1 MNKNSIT
8 NNKGISTLA
17 VHGGETPDPQTGA
30 SSPNIVMSSTYVVD
44 QPTSFSVT
52 NMDDDTPY
60 VYTRW
65 ANPTIRQLERKLC
78 LLENAESC
86 LACASGMSASSGV
99 LFGLLN
105 SGDHLIISESNY
117 PGTAEI
123 SRQLLPKNG
132 IDVTPVD
139 TSNPE
144 NIKNAM
150 RDNTRMIWIETPS
163 NPLVKLTD
171 IHAASRIAGE
181 ANALLAVDS
190 TFASPVVTR
199 PLELG
204 ADIVIHSLTK
214 YIGGHG
220 DAIGGAVLASRQITS
235 EIIGGGMLHHGGAI
249 SPFNAWLIM
258 RGAATLPLR
267 MRTHQENAMQVAK
280 FLESH
285 PNVELV
291 RYPGLASHPQHELA
305 KKQMNNFS
313 GMITFRTA
321 SPQSYAKRMMND
333 LEIVHYAVSLGHH
346 RSLVFLL
353 ETDDLISSS
362 YKLDGKLERE
372 YREIAGQGVF
382 RLSVGLEDAED
393 IIHDLDRV
401 LG

>member
-1 MNKNSIT
+1 MM
-8 NNKGISTLA
+8 NNKGINTLA
-17 VHGGETPDPQTGA
+17 VHGGEIPDPETGA

-65 ANPTIRQLERKLC
+65 ANPTIRQLEKKLC

-123 SRQLLPKNG
+123 SRQLLPKNN
-132 IDVTPVD
+132 IKVTPVD

-144 NIKNAM
+144 NIKNAICE
-150 RDNTRMIWIETPS
+150 NTRMIWVETPS

-171 IHAASRIAGE
+171 IQSVSRIAKDT
-181 ANALLAVDS
+181 NALLVVDS
-190 TFASPVVTR
+190 TFASPIATR

-204 ADIVIHSLTK
+204 ADIVVHSLTK

-220 DAIGGAVLASRQITS
+220 DAIGGAVLSSRQITS
-235 EIIGGGMLHHGGAI
+235 EIIAGGMLHYGGTI

-267 MRTHQENAMQVAK
+267 MTAHQKNAMQVAT
-280 FLESH
+280 FLEAH
-285 PNVELV
+285 PNVDLV
-291 RYPGLASHPQHELA
+291 RYPGLSSHPQHDLA
-305 KKQMNNFS
+305 NSQMNNYS
-313 GMITFRTA
+313 GMIAFRTP
-321 SPQSYAKRMMND
+321 SPQSVAKRMMD
-333 LEIVHYAVSLGHH
+333 SLKIVHYAVSLGHH
-346 RSLVFLL
+346 RSLIFLL
-353 ETDDLISSS
+353 ESDDLINSS

-382 RLSVGLEDAED
+382 RLSVGIEDAED
-393 IIHDLDRV
+393 IIRDLELV

>member
-1 MNKNSIT
+1 MID
-8 NNKGISTLA
+8 KGINTIA
-17 VHGGETPDPQTGA
+17 VHGGEAPDPETGA

-44 QPTSFSVT
+44 QPTSFSIT

-65 ANPTIRQLERKLC
+65 ANPTIRQLEKKLC

-105 SGDHLIISESNY
+105 AGDHLIISESNY

-123 SRQLLPKNG
+123 SRQMLPKND
-132 IDVTPVD
+132 IKVTPVD

-144 NIKNAM
+144 NIQNAM
-150 RDNTRMIWIETPS
+150 RENTRMIWVETPS

-171 IHAASRIAGE
+171 IHTVSKIAQEG
-181 ANALLAVDS
+181 NARLVVDS
-190 TFASPVVTR
+190 TFASPIATR

-204 ADIVIHSLTK
+204 ADIVLHSLTK

-220 DAIGGAVLASRQITS
+220 DAIGGAVLSSRK
-235 EIIGGGMLHHGGAI
+235 IISDIIAGGMLHYGGTI

-267 MRTHQENAMQVAK
+267 MIAHQDNAMRVAK

-285 PNVELV
+285 PHVELV
-291 RYPGLASHPQHELA
+291 RYPGLLSHPQHELA
-305 KKQMNNFS
+305 QSQMKNFS
-313 GMITFRTA
+313 GMIAFRT
-321 SPQSYAKRMMND
+321 SDPQSLAKRMMD
-333 LEIVHYAVSLGHH
+333 KLEIVHYAVSLGHH
-346 RSLVFLL
+346 RSLIFLL
-353 ETDDLISSS
+353 ESDDLINSS
-362 YKLDGKLERE
+362 YKLDVELERE

-382 RLSVGLEDAED
+382 RLSVGIENTED
-393 IIHDLDRV
+393 IIRDLERV

>member
-1 MNKNSIT
+1 MT
-8 NNKGISTLA
+8 NQKGINTLA

-78 LLENAESC
+78 LFENAESC

-132 IDVTPVD
+132 IEVTPVD
-139 TSNPE
+139 TSNTE

-150 RDNTRMIWIETPS
+150 RHNTRMIWIETPS

-171 IHAASRIAGE
+171 IHAVSKIAKDASV
-181 ANALLAVDS
+181 LVVVDS
-190 TFASPVVTR
+190 TFASPIATR

-220 DAIGGAVLASRQITS
+220 DAIGGAVLASRQVIS
-235 EIIGGGMLHHGGAI
+235 DIIGGGMLHHGGTI

-267 MRTHQENAMQVAK
+267 MSAHQENALQVAR

-285 PNVELV
+285 PKVELV

-305 KKQMNNFS
+305 KSQMNNFS
-313 GMITFRTA
+313 GMIAFRMAAARTVA
-321 SPQSYAKRMMND
+321 RRMMES

-346 RSLVFLL
+346 RSLIFLL
-353 ETDDLISSS
+353 ETDDLLNSS
-362 YKLDGKLERE
+362 YRLDGKLERA
-372 YREIAGQGVF
+372 YREIAGQGIF
-382 RLSVGLEDAED
+382 RLSVGLEDAGD
-393 IIHDLDRV
+393 IIRDLGHV

>member
-1 MNKNSIT
+1 MID
-8 NNKGISTLA
+8 KGINTIA
-17 VHGGETPDPQTGA
+17 VHGGEAPDPETGA

-44 QPTSFSVT
+44 QPTSFSIT

-65 ANPTIRQLERKLC
+65 ANPTIRQLEKKLC

-105 SGDHLIISESNY
+105 AGDHLIISESNY

-123 SRQLLPKNG
+123 SRQMLPKND
-132 IDVTPVD
+132 IKVTPVD

-144 NIKNAM
+144 NIQNAM
-150 RDNTRMIWIETPS
+150 RENTRMIWVETPS

-171 IHAASRIAGE
+171 IHTVSKIAQEG
-181 ANALLAVDS
+181 NARLVVDS
-190 TFASPVVTR
+190 TFASPIATR

-204 ADIVIHSLTK
+204 ADIVLHSLTK

-220 DAIGGAVLASRQITS
+220 DAIGGAVLSSRK
-235 EIIGGGMLHHGGAI
+235 IISDIIAGGMLHYGGTI

-267 MRTHQENAMQVAK
+267 MIAHQDNAMRVAK

-285 PNVELV
+285 PHVELV
-291 RYPGLASHPQHELA
+291 RYPGLLSHPQHELA
-305 KKQMNNFS
+305 QSQMKNFS
-313 GMITFRTA
+313 GMIAFRT
-321 SPQSYAKRMMND
+321 SDPQSLAKRMMDN

-346 RSLVFLL
+346 RSLIFLL
-353 ETDDLISSS
+353 ESDDLINSS
-362 YKLDGKLERE
+362 YKLDGELERE

-382 RLSVGLEDAED
+382 RLSVGIENTED
-393 IIHDLDRV
+393 IIRDLERV